1 MYGKMKKNKIHT
13 NKTITTTTTKGNND
27 LIERRRC
34 SRAHSLIFDYCW
46 LVIQFKRHQYT
57 SNLNISPKKIF

>member
-1 MYGKMKKNKIHT
+1 MHGKMKK
-13 NKTITTTTTKGNND
+13 KTKYTQTKQQQRVNND

-34 SRAHSLIFDYCW
+34 SHAHSLTFDYCW

-57 SNLNISPKKIF
+57 SNLNISPKKIV